1 MLSLFGRRFWMIRLL
16 GIATASAMAGSA
28 ASSAL
33 AFQIVDA
40 STSFFAAG
48 ADTGDESP
56 DEDEDEPDGPE
67 LLANGPMPKAGV
79 PSRSQLGR
87 KLAVDELKH
96 NNPFCPTC
104 RPADSSIAIMADGEP
119 SPIALAPITK
129 LPLELQATMEAE
141 NPADS
146 LATIYDNERNIV
158 GIYGRGD
165 EIRPGV
171 TLASVDLGVVQLRR
185 GNGYERLEVGVAPEP
200 PAKPKAKEQSEA
212 KPAGKKV
219 DAPAADTRIDCAND
233 EHCTIEREL
242 VEEVL
247 ANPAKLAAQAPRV
260 TPAPSGGYKV
270 SGVKKGSLIA
280 QLGVKSGDTI
290 LAVNGEALGGIDE
303 MMGLVTKLRRASNLS
318 VTLDRKGKSIEKN
331 IEIRG

>member
-40 STSFFAAG
+40 STSFFSAG
-48 ADTGDESP
+48 ADTGDDEA
-56 DEDEDEPDGPE
+56 DEDEDEPLGPE
-67 LLANGPMPKAGV
+67 VLANGPMKAGV
-79 PSRSQLGR
+79 PSKSQLGR
-87 KLAVDELKH
+87 KLAVEELKS

-104 RPADSSIAIMADGEP
+104 RPADSTIAVMADGEP
-119 SPIALAPITK
+119 SPVALAPITK

-141 NPADS
+141 NPANS

-185 GNGYERLEVGVAPEP
+185 GNGFERLEVGVAPEP
-200 PAKPKAKEQSEA
+200 APKPKAKEEPAA
-212 KPAGKKV
+212 KPAGKPT
-219 DAPAADTRIDCAND
+219 DAPAADTRIDCAN
-233 EHCTIEREL
+233 EERCTIEREL

-247 ANPAKLAAQAPRV
+247 ANPAKLASQAPRV

-318 VTLDRKGKSIEKN
+318 VTIDRKGKSIEKN

>member
-40 STSFFAAG
+40 STSFFSAG
-48 ADTGDESP
+48 ADTGDEQA
-56 DEDEDEPDGPE
+56 DEDEDDAAGPE
-67 LLANGPMPKAGV
+67 VLANGPMKAGV
-79 PSRSQLGR
+79 PAKSQLGR
-87 KLAVDELKH
+87 KLAVDELTSH
-96 NNPFCPTC
+96 NPFCPTC
-104 RPADSSIAIMADGEP
+104 RPADSTIAVMADGEP

-129 LPLELQATMEAE
+129 LPLELQATMESE
-141 NPADS
+141 NPASS
-146 LATIYDNERNIV
+146 LATIYDTERNIV

-171 TLASVDLGVVQLRR
+171 TLVSVDLGVVQLHR
-185 GNGYERLEVGVAPEP
+185 GTGYERLEVGVSPEP
-200 PAKPKAKEQSEA
+200 AEKPKAKEEEA
-212 KPAGKKV
+212 KPAGKKT
-219 DAPAADTRIDCAND
+219 DAPATDTRIDCAND
-233 EHCTIEREL
+233 EHCTVEREL

-247 ANPAKLAAQAPRV
+247 ANPAKLASQAPRV
-260 TPAPSGGYKV
+260 MPAPSGGYKV

-318 VTLDRKGKSIEKN
+318 VTIDRKGKSIERN

>member
-40 STSFFAAG
+40 STSFFSAG
-48 ADTGDESP
+48 ADTGDEQA
-56 DEDEDEPDGPE
+56 DEDEDEPLGPE
-67 LLANGPMPKAGV
+67 VLANGPMKAGV
-79 PSRSQLGR
+79 PSKSQLGR
-87 KLAVDELKH
+87 KLAVDELKS

-104 RPADSSIAIMADGEP
+104 RPADSNIAIMADGEP
-119 SPIALAPITK
+119 SPLALAPITK

-171 TLASVDLGVVQLRR
+171 TLASVDLGIVQLRR

-200 PAKPKAKEQSEA
+200 PKPKKEETEA
-212 KPAGKKV
+212 KPAGKKT

-247 ANPAKLAAQAPRV
+247 ANPAKLASQAPRV
-260 TPAPSGGYKV
+260 MPAPTGGYKV

-290 LAVNGEALGGIDE
+290 LAVNGEALGGVDE

-318 VTLDRKGKSIEKN
+318 VTIDRKGKSIEKN